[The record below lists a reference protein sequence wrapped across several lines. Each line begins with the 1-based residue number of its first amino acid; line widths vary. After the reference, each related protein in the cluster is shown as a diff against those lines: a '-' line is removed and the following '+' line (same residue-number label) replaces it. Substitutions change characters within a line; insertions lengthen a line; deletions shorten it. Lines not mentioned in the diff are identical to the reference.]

1 MNPGGLNSSHTD
13 SLVRIVQPFSTAE
26 LKRLVESALKANIN
40 QQDFLVLN
48 AVLTDPDTKVAE
60 VYRSVQS
67 LGSWYIFSRF
77 L

>member
-1 MNPGGLNSSHTD
+1 MNSSHTD
-13 SLVRIVQPFSTAE
+13 SLMRIVQPFSTAE
-26 LKRLVESALKANIN
+26 LKGLVESALKANIN

-67 LGSWYIFSRF
+67 LDSWYRYF
-77 L
+77 LVVFF

>member
-1 MNPGGLNSSHTD
+1 MNSSHTD

-26 LKRLVESALKANIN
+26 LKGLVESALKANIN

-60 VYRSVQS
+60 VYRSVQA
-67 LGSWYIFSRF
+67 IPRF
-77 L
+77 LVYFLVVFL